1 MVSDLHMTL
10 SAEEQHR
17 HSQNANHYKRCCKG
31 RGNVLAGW
39 SHIRLRSS
47 RDLLLV
53 KRLIHFIFM
62 HVSVN
67 DYKYSI
73 LHEYDESYEMSPKCQ
88 DKKAC
93 DNHSTLRRYR
103 TWRGITWRGFMIECS
118 LQIARI
124 PIIQQ

>member
-1 MVSDLHMTL
+1 MPITV
-10 SAEEQHR
+10 
-17 HSQNANHYKRCCKG
+17 
-31 RGNVLAGW
+31 RGAVRVEASFWRDGPTYDY
-39 SHIRLRSS
+39 RSS

>member
-17 HSQNANHYKRCCKG
+17 HSQNANHC
-31 RGNVLAGW
+31 RGAFGGMVP
-39 SHIRLRSS
+39 HTTTSS